1 MTGGSHSDAFKS
13 AELLHG
19 DGSPWCALPDLPD
32 GRYDHTGTGLEVCGG
47 GGSAATLVTCARL
60 SGGRWSPGH
69 SLERDRW
76 QHCSWASPQ
85 GLVLLGGG
93 NYGLVTTE
101 LLEEA
106 SADSVQHFPLK
117 YATW

>member
-1 MTGGSHSDAFKS
+1 MEIFEA
-13 AELLHG
+13 L

-85 GLVLLGGG
+85 GPVLLGGG